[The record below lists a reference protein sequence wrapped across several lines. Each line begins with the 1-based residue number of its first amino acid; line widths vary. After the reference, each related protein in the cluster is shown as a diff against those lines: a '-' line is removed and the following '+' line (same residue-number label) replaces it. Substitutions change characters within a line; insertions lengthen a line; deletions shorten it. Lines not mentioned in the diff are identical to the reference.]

1 MTDKQQTIL
10 PYRIEVTESSDGLTS
25 HAGLP
30 LVAETMRALGLEQ
43 TTREHL
49 HLQQRNSGLS
59 DYQKI
64 ESIVLMMA
72 AGGDCYDDMT
82 VLRTDRGLQRLLGYR
97 LPSADSVRAFANAF
111 HDERLIEQAKA
122 ARGRAAVAHIPED
135 SEPLVALAATGV
147 ALCHAVAAQGKSTS
161 ATLDHD
167 ATIQESHKRQALP
180 HYKGGVGY
188 QPVAVYWAEQDLI
201 IADEYRD
208 GNVPAGMNNLPLI
221 RRAFQ
226 SLPSSITK
234 LCFRADSACYEQSV
248 LRWLA
253 DEQRADGPRGPIGF
267 TISADMTTE
276 LQSAC
281 SEVAEDQWLLVDER
295 AGETVCCADI
305 EFTPGTWPKDAAPLR
320 YVAVRI
326 KKRQGLLFASG
337 YEQKILA
344 VVSNRH
350 DLPAAELLRWH
361 WAKAGTIEHIHDV
374 TKNELGAAPPSMY
387 FGANA
392 AWYRLSLLT
401 YNVLSAMKSLAL
413 PSQLSSARPKKLR
426 FALFNLAGKIASH
439 AGDLVLR
446 ISAAAERLVRLLD
459 ARKRLAHLRLVP
471 S

>member
-1 MTDKQQTIL
+1 MRTKQQTIL
-10 PYRIEVTESSDGLTS
+10 PYRIEVIESSDGLTS

-43 TTREHL
+43 ATRERL

-64 ESIVLMMA
+64 ESIVLLMA
-72 AGGDCYDDMT
+72 AGGDCYDDVA
-82 VLRTDRGLQRLLGYR
+82 VLRADQGLQRLLGYA
-97 LPSADSVRAFANAF
+97 LPSPASVRAFANAF
-111 HDERLIEQAKA
+111 HDEQLIEQAKA
-122 ARGRAAVAHIPED
+122 ARPRGIVAYIPQD
-135 SEPLVALAATGV
+135 SEALVALAAINV
-147 ALCHAVAAQGKSTS
+147 ALCHAVAAQGKSTT

-167 ATIQESHKRQALP
+167 ATIQESHKRQAMP

-188 QPVAVYWAEQDLI
+188 QPAAVYWAEQDLV

-208 GNVPAGMNNLPLI
+208 GNVPAGMSNLPLI
-221 RRAFQ
+221 RRSFQ

-234 LCFRADSACYEQSV
+234 CYLRADSACYEQDV

-253 DEQRADGPRGPIGF
+253 DEKRADGPKGRIGF

-276 LQSAC
+276 LKMAC
-281 SEVAEDQWLLVDER
+281 SELPEDRWQIVDER
-295 AGETVCCADI
+295 DDETVCCADI
-305 EFTPGTWPKDAAPLR
+305 EFTPGSWPKHAAPLR

-326 KKRQGLLFASG
+326 NNRQGLLFASG
-337 YEQKILA
+337 YEQKMLA
-344 VVSNRH
+344 VVSNRY
-350 DLPAAELLRWH
+350 DVPAVELLRWH
-361 WAKAGTIEHIHDV
+361 WGKAGTIEHVHDV
-374 TKNELGAAPPSMY
+374 SKNQLGAAPPSKF

-413 PSQLSSARPKKLR
+413 PSHLSTARPKKLR

-446 ISAAAERLVRLLD
+446 ISAAAERLVGLLD
-459 ARKRLAHLRLVP
+459 ARQRLAALQLVAL
-471 S
+471 